1 MSLGARARKYRSKL
15 TEASLR
21 RILSRTLPKRNGY
34 LAPNASELLTEANH
48 FGIRTD
54 LQFRRLILKHRR
66 ALLSDDRETLN
77 DRIYLNA
84 LAEDHDSSHI
94 RDMRR
99 RQYCF
104 TWEALTRN
112 AFELEFGR
120 AYEEYSRK
128 RDGL

>member
-34 LAPNASELLTEANH
+34 LSPNASELLTEANH

-54 LQFRRLILKHRR
+54 LQFRLLILKHRR
-66 ALLSDDRETLN
+66 ALLGDDRDALN
-77 DRIYLNA
+77 DRIYMNA
-84 LAEDHDSSHI
+84 IAEDHHPSHI

-104 TWEALTRN
+104 TWEALARN
-112 AFELEFGR
+112 AFEREFGR
-120 AYEEYSRK
+120 AYDEYSRK